1 MNELML
7 VAGAGLLLLLL
18 FLIPTITTSHRRNK
32 RAAID
37 KQFVD
42 AEWQKITAMANKPDQ
57 TARYAII
64 EADKLLDYTL
74 KQRGYSGETMGERL
88 KSAGNDFSYIDD
100 VWQAHKLRNKLVHE
114 SEYQVDQRL
123 IKRAIG
129 QFEIALKDMGAL

>member
-18 FLIPTITTSHRRNK
+18 FLIPTITTSHRRSK
-32 RAAID
+32 RATID

-42 AEWQKITAMANKPDQ
+42 SQWQKITAMANKPDQ

-88 KSAGNDFSYIDD
+88 KSAGSDFSYIDD

-123 IKRAIG
+123 IKRAIS
-129 QFEIALKDMGAL
+129 QFEIALKDMGVL